1 MSVERRGARI
11 GVFGGT
17 FDPVH
22 VGHIAAAAT
31 TRHALDLD
39 RVLLVVAN
47 EPWQKRGSRPITPA
61 EDRFAMVAASVEASD
76 GLEAS
81 RLELDRGGLSYT
93 LDTLSE
99 LRAED
104 SAAELFVIVGAD
116 VAADLHTWHRA
127 NDVAELATIAVVTR
141 PGAPEVE
148 LGPPWRVEAVEIP
161 QLDLSSSDLRAR
173 AAAGLPLDGLV
184 PEGAMRWI
192 RRCGLYAPG

>member
-1 MSVERRGARI
+1 MPTRI

-31 TRHALDLD
+31 TRHALELD
-39 RVLLVVAN
+39 RVLIVVAN
-47 EPWQKRGSRPITPA
+47 EPWQKQGSRPITPA
-61 EDRFAMVAASVEASD
+61 EDRFAMVAASVEGSD

-81 RLELDRGGLSYT
+81 RLELDRGGVSYT
-93 LDTLSE
+93 LDTLSQ

-104 SAAELFVIVGAD
+104 PAAELFVIVGGD
-116 VAADLHTWHRA
+116 VAAELYTWHRSK
-127 NDVAELATIAVVTR
+127 DVAELATIAVVSR
-141 PGAPEVE
+141 PGAPEVV
-148 LGPPWRVEAVEIP
+148 LGSPWRVETVEIP
-161 QLDLSSSDLRAR
+161 RLDISSSNLRER

-184 PEGAMRWI
+184 PEGAMHWI